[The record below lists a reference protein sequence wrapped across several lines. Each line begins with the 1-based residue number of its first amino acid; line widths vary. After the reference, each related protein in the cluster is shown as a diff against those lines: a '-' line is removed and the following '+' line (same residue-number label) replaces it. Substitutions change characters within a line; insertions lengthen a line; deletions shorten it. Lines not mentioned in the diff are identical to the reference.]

1 MAAAN
6 CRRDRSLQQPRHES
20 RHILED
26 LPEALMPQFA
36 VYRNKNLRNRA
47 LFPLLVDVQSD
58 LLQDLETR
66 LVIPLSNAFALQDF
80 PLAYLTPQVTLDGE
94 RYLLMTPQLAGVAR
108 GDLAPT
114 SAACLAT
121 SLRYRERSNSWSA
134 DSEHRVRHAGRG
146 CQDRRVTRALRWPA
160 CVRRESRSATAC
172 RVARTAP
179 AHSRWRDSS

>member
-1 MAAAN
+1 
-6 CRRDRSLQQPRHES
+6 
-20 RHILED
+20 
-26 LPEALMPQFA
+26 MPQFA

-108 GDLAPT
+108 GDLGPHVGSMSGYEPAI
-114 SAACLAT
+114 S
-121 SLRYRERSNSWSA
+121 
-134 DSEHRVRHAGRG
+134 
-146 CQDRRVTRALRWPA
+146 RAIEFL
-160 CVRRESRSATAC
+160 VSGF
-172 RVARTAP
+172 
-179 AHSRWRDSS
+179 